1 MARSY
6 YDTLG
11 VSRNASDKEVRN
23 AYRRL
28 ARTHHPDLNAGSKE
42 AQERFK
48 EVNAAYEVLS
58 DPDKRKKYDRF
69 GENWKNADHYA
80 DRFTGGG
87 FRTATD
93 LGDVGFGGLFEDLRG
108 RFRGGRRGRTTV
120 VSTPVDVP
128 VELTLEEVAEGV
140 TRIVQTAAMFGSRSK
155 RLEVKV
161 PAGVDTGSRVHVP
174 TADGSQIN
182 LVVTVRPHH
191 RFKRKGADLHVELS
205 IPMVDAVLGSQQEA
219 PTLNGK
225 VVLTIPP
232 ETQNG
237 QVFRLRDKGMPRL
250 GKPGRHGDLF
260 ATVKVML
267 PSNLSEQER
276 QLFKDLKQART
287 SEPDSRN
294 VER

>member
-1 MARSY
+1 MPTVTVMAKSY

-11 VSRNASDKEVRN
+11 VPRNASEKEVKN

-28 ARTHHPDLNAGSKE
+28 ARKYHPDVNAGSQE

-58 DPDKRKKYDRF
+58 DADNRKKYDRF
-69 GENWKNADHYA
+69 GENWKHADQ
-80 DRFTGGG
+80 FTGGG

-93 LGDVGFGGLFEDLRG
+93 LGDMGFGHLFDDLRG
-108 RFRGGRRGRTTV
+108 RFGGRPRGRTTV
-120 VSTPVDVP
+120 VSTPVEVP
-128 VELTLEEVAEGV
+128 MEMTLEEAAAGV
-140 TRIVQTAAMFGSRSK
+140 TRIVQTSAMLGNRSK
-155 RLEVKV
+155 RLEVRV
-161 PAGVDTGSRVHVP
+161 PPGVDTGSRIHVP
-174 TADGSQIN
+174 TGDGSE
-182 LVVTVRPHH
+182 LYLMVKLRPHR
-191 RFKRKGADLHVELS
+191 RFKRKGPDLYVDLS

-237 QVFRLRDKGMPRL
+237 QVFRLRNKGMPHL
-250 GKPGRHGDLF
+250 GKPERFGDLF

-267 PSNLSEQER
+267 PSNLSEQEK
-276 QLFKDLKQART
+276 QLFKELKQART
-287 SEPDSRN
+287 SESD
-294 VER
+294 

>member
-1 MARSY
+1 MSTVMVMARSY

-11 VSRNASDKEVRN
+11 ISRNASDKEVKN

-28 ARTHHPDLNAGSKE
+28 ARKYHPDVNAGSE
-42 AQERFK
+42 QAQEKFK

-58 DPDKRKKYDRF
+58 DADNRKKYDRF
-69 GENWKNADHYA
+69 GENWKHANQ
-80 DRFTGGG
+80 FTGGG

-93 LGDVGFGGLFEDLRG
+93 LGDLGFSSLFEDLPG
-108 RFRGGRRGRTTV
+108 RFRGQPRGRTTV
-120 VSTPVDVP
+120 VSTPVEVP
-128 VELTLEEVAEGV
+128 VELTLEEAAAGV
-140 TRIVQTAAMFGSRSK
+140 TRIVQTSAMLGNRSK

-161 PAGVDTGSRVHVP
+161 SPGVDTGSRIHVP
-174 TADGSQIN
+174 TGDGSEIY
-182 LVVTVRPHH
+182 LVVKLHPHR

-237 QVFRLRDKGMPRL
+237 QVFRLRNKGMPLL
-250 GKPGRHGDLF
+250 GKPGRFGDLF
-260 ATVKVML
+260 ASVKVML
-267 PSNLSEQER
+267 PSNLSEREKQI
-276 QLFKDLKQART
+276 FKELKQAST
-287 SEPDSRN
+287 SESG
-294 VER
+294 

>member
-11 VSRNASDKEVRN
+11 VSRSASDKEVRN
-23 AYRRL
+23 AFRRL
-28 ARTHHPDLNAGSKE
+28 ARKYHPDVNAGSQE
-42 AQERFK
+42 AQEKFK

-58 DPDKRKKYDRF
+58 DADKRNKYDRF
-69 GENWKNADHYA
+69 GENWKHADQYA

-93 LGDVGFGGLFEDLRG
+93 LGDLGFSGLFEDLRG

-120 VSTPVDVP
+120 VSTPVEVP
-128 VELTLEEVAEGV
+128 VELTLEEAAAGV
-140 TRIVQTAAMFGSRSK
+140 TRIVQTAAMLGNRSK

-161 PAGVDTGSRVHVP
+161 PAGVDTGSRIHVP
-174 TADGSQIN
+174 SEDGDEIY
-182 LVVTVRPHH
+182 LVVKLCPHR
-191 RFKRKGADLHVELS
+191 RFKRKGADLHVDLP

-225 VVLTIPP
+225 VVLTIQP

-237 QVFRLRDKGMPRL
+237 QIFRLRDKGMPRL
-250 GKPGRHGDLF
+250 GKPGRYGDLF

-267 PSNLSEQER
+267 PSNLSEREK
-276 QLFKDLKQART
+276 QLFKELKQART
-287 SEPDSRN
+287 SESD
-294 VER
+294 

>member
-1 MARSY
+1 MAGSY

-11 VSRNASDKEVRN
+11 VPRNASDKEVRN

-28 ARTHHPDLNAGSKE
+28 ARTYHPDLNAGSEK

-69 GENWKNADHYA
+69 GENWKHADQYA

-93 LGDVGFGGLFEDLRG
+93 LGDLGFSGLFEDLRG
-108 RFRGGRRGRTTV
+108 RFRGRRSGRTTV
-120 VSTPVDVP
+120 VTTPVEVP
-128 VELTLEEVAEGV
+128 VELTLEEAAAGV
-140 TRIVQTAAMFGSRSK
+140 TRIVQTPAILGSQSK

-161 PAGVDTGSRVHVP
+161 PAGVDTGSRIHVP
-174 TADGSQIN
+174 TKDGLDIY
-182 LVVTVRPHH
+182 LVVTARPHH
-191 RFKRKGADLHVELS
+191 RFQRKGADLYVELS

-219 PTLNGK
+219 PTLNGM
-225 VVLTIPP
+225 VVLTIPS

-237 QVFRLRDKGMPRL
+237 QVFRLRNKGMPRL

-260 ATVKVML
+260 VTVKVML

-276 QLFKDLKQART
+276 QLFKELKRART
-287 SEPDSRN
+287 SESD
-294 VER
+294 